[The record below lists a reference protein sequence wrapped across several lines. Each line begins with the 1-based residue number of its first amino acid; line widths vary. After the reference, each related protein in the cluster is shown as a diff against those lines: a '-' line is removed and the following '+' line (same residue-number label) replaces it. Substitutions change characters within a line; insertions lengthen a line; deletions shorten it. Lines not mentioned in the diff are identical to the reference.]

1 MRKIDVQ
8 EMVNLSKSYDGK
20 QVQVVLSPMQSINT
34 YQQFRCRLNG
44 NNLEFCDTNINK
56 LIMQELLIPKDNIE
70 EILYFEGKNIYESV
84 FSIISNNCQ
93 VDFCISEK
101 PLNCRKCGKLLDKYF
116 DQCWVIDQVGV
127 YGSQWDN
134 QKVSIELCED
144 CLMEFLEYEEKEKK
158 LAID

>member
-101 PLNCRKCGKLLDKYF
+101 PMVCKKCRKLLDDYYESSW
-116 DQCWVIDQVGV
+116 QINQIGS

-134 QKVSIELCED
+134 ERVVVDLCED
-144 CLMEFLEYEEKEKK
+144 CLMEFLGYKVGDTDEF
-158 LAID
+158 

>member
-1 MRKIDVQ
+1 VRKIDVQ

-93 VDFCISEK
+93 VDFTISEK

>member
-8 EMVNLSKSYDGK
+8 QLITLSDSYTGK
-20 QVQVVLSPMQSINT
+20 EVQVSLSPIQSQNI
-34 YQQFRCRLNG
+34 YKQFKCRDIG
-44 NNLEFCDTNINK
+44 NSIEFYEISFDK
-56 LIMQELLIPKDNIE
+56 PSAHELLINKEDIVEIQYFEDDNI
-70 EILYFEGKNIYESV
+70 YNTV
-84 FSIISNNCQ
+84 FSIMLNQGQ
-93 VDFCISEK
+93 VDFTISEK

-144 CLMEFLEYEEKEKK
+144 CLMEFLEYENKEKTCH
-158 LAID
+158 